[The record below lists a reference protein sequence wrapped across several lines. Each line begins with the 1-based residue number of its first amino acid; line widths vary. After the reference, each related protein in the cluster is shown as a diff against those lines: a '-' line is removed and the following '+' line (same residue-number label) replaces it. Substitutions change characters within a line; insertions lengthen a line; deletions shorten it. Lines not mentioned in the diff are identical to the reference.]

1 MLKNLKIRTRLLL
14 SYVVIIFLC
23 LCASIVALIML
34 NHIGDNLTIFYDNN
48 YTVTVNVATARRKIQ
63 EARGD
68 ILRAIVESDQE
79 ISKELIENADNSLI
93 MMRETFPIIRQV
105 FRGDKSLID
114 EVESIQKEA
123 IVYRN
128 QVFYAILANKKDKAF
143 DIMKNGYV
151 PHLNQM
157 ADKLQAI
164 ADIAG
169 ENAKKMVQD
178 GQKAQEMSITLVT
191 VIIIL
196 SFILAG
202 TIGLYISNTV
212 RKPIK
217 EIEMAIQKL
226 ARGELE
232 TAQVKY
238 ISKDEVGDLSN
249 NIRYLI
255 GIQKKIIFDIA
266 HIMGDLSK
274 GDFTTCSNALEAYMG
289 NYEGILIS
297 MRNLRNNLSDMLQ
310 LINQAAFQVAAGGE
324 QISASSQT
332 LAQGAAEQ
340 ACSVEELANSISV
353 ISEQVQET
361 ASNVEKAREQ
371 TMQAGG
377 SVNDCMHQMQE
388 MVNAMK
394 DISHK
399 SSEIK
404 KIIKVIED
412 IAFQTNILA
421 LNASVEAAR
430 AGAVGKGFS
439 VVASEVRNL
448 AEQSAR
454 ASKNTAV
461 LIEGSLQAVETGRKI
476 ADKTAQ
482 SLEQVAQNTQTVS
495 CTVDDIADAAS
506 RQASS
511 LTQVTQGIRQI
522 SYVVQTNTA
531 TSEESAGA
539 SEELARQAQSLKNLV
554 DGFKLENS
562 EARLVSKSCKT

>member
-128 QVFYAILANKKDKAF
+128 QVFDAILANKKDKAF

-361 ASNVEKAREQ
+361 ASNVEKA
-371 TMQAGG
+371 GG

-539 SEELARQAQSLKNLV
+539 SEELARQAQALKNLV
-554 DGFKLENS
+554 AGFKLENS

>member
-1 MLKNLKIRTRLLL
+1 
-14 SYVVIIFLC
+14 
-23 LCASIVALIML
+23 
-34 NHIGDNLTIFYDNN
+34 
-48 YTVTVNVATARRKIQ
+48 
-63 EARGD
+63 
-68 ILRAIVESDQE
+68 
-79 ISKELIENADNSLI
+79 
-93 MMRETFPIIRQV
+93 
-105 FRGDKSLID
+105 
-114 EVESIQKEA
+114 
-123 IVYRN
+123 
-128 QVFYAILANKKDKAF
+128 
-143 DIMKNGYV
+143 
-151 PHLNQM
+151 
-157 ADKLQAI
+157 
-164 ADIAG
+164 
-169 ENAKKMVQD
+169 
-178 GQKAQEMSITLVT
+178 
-191 VIIIL
+191 
-196 SFILAG
+196 
-202 TIGLYISNTV
+202 
-212 RKPIK
+212 
-217 EIEMAIQKL
+217 
-226 ARGELE
+226 
-232 TAQVKY
+232 
-238 ISKDEVGDLSN
+238 
-249 NIRYLI
+249 
-255 GIQKKIIFDIA
+255 
-266 HIMGDLSK
+266 
-274 GDFTTCSNALEAYMG
+274 
-289 NYEGILIS
+289 
-297 MRNLRNNLSDMLQ
+297 
-310 LINQAAFQVAAGGE
+310 
-324 QISASSQT
+324 
-332 LAQGAAEQ
+332 
-340 ACSVEELANSISV
+340 
-353 ISEQVQET
+353 
-361 ASNVEKAREQ
+361 
-371 TMQAGG
+371 
-377 SVNDCMHQMQE
+377 MQE

-539 SEELARQAQSLKNLV
+539 SEELARQAQALKNLV
-554 DGFKLENS
+554 AGFKLENS

>member
-128 QVFYAILANKKDKAF
+128 QVFDAILANKKDKAF

-353 ISEQVQET
+353 ISEQT

>member
-128 QVFYAILANKKDKAF
+128 QVFDAILANKKDKAF

-169 ENAKKMVQD
+169 E
-178 GQKAQEMSITLVT
+178 KAQEMSITLVT

>member
-1 MLKNLKIRTRLLL
+1 M
-14 SYVVIIFLC
+14 
-23 LCASIVALIML
+23 
-34 NHIGDNLTIFYDNN
+34 
-48 YTVTVNVATARRKIQ
+48 
-63 EARGD
+63 
-68 ILRAIVESDQE
+68 
-79 ISKELIENADNSLI
+79 
-93 MMRETFPIIRQV
+93 
-105 FRGDKSLID
+105 
-114 EVESIQKEA
+114 
-123 IVYRN
+123 
-128 QVFYAILANKKDKAF
+128 
-143 DIMKNGYV
+143 
-151 PHLNQM
+151 
-157 ADKLQAI
+157 
-164 ADIAG
+164 
-169 ENAKKMVQD
+169 
-178 GQKAQEMSITLVT
+178 
-191 VIIIL
+191 
-196 SFILAG
+196 
-202 TIGLYISNTV
+202 
-212 RKPIK
+212 
-217 EIEMAIQKL
+217 
-226 ARGELE
+226 
-232 TAQVKY
+232 
-238 ISKDEVGDLSN
+238 
-249 NIRYLI
+249 
-255 GIQKKIIFDIA
+255 
-266 HIMGDLSK
+266 
-274 GDFTTCSNALEAYMG
+274 
-289 NYEGILIS
+289 
-297 MRNLRNNLSDMLQ
+297 
-310 LINQAAFQVAAGGE
+310 
-324 QISASSQT
+324 
-332 LAQGAAEQ
+332 
-340 ACSVEELANSISV
+340 
-353 ISEQVQET
+353 
-361 ASNVEKAREQ
+361 EKAREQ

-430 AGAVGKGFS
+430 AGGKGFS

-539 SEELARQAQSLKNLV
+539 SEELARQAPALKNLV
-554 DGFKLENS
+554 AGFKLENS